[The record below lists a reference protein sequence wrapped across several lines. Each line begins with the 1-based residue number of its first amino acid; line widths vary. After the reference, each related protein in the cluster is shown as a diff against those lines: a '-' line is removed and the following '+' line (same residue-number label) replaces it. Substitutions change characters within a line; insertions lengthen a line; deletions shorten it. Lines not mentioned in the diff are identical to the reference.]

1 MAETRPLYLNGRFVR
16 TESALTVT
24 NPATGEPAGQMC
36 TAGQEQVRQAL
47 ADAQAALPAWRTLT
61 AKARADFMLAVAA
74 ELQRRADEVA
84 RLITIENG
92 KPIAQSRGEVAM
104 SVDHLR
110 WFAEEGRRAYGRV
123 IPHQMP
129 GKRNLVLKQGVG
141 VVGAIAPW
149 NFPLV
154 LALRKVAPAWAAG
167 CPVVLKPASQTPLS
181 AAIFAECVDA
191 AKVPAGVFQLIL
203 GPARMIAQEF
213 LTNPICRKITFTGST
228 QVGRQLIRGAAE
240 DIKLLSL
247 ELGGQAPVLVF
258 DDANLKQAV
267 EGCIVAKFRNTGQSC
282 IAANRI
288 YVQAGIY
295 DRFVD
300 AIVARTKSLKVGNG
314 LEEGMDIGPVVNQE
328 GLNTA
333 LEHIEDAI
341 KCGAKLLTGGKR
353 HGTRGFFLEPTVLGG
368 VPDCARCMI
377 DETFAPVAPLARFDS
392 EEQGIEWANRSPFG
406 LSAYAFTQSLDRT
419 WRVMEKLEAGTIGI
433 NDGAPTTSNAPFGGF
448 KQSGWGRELG
458 SEGLDAFLET
468 KHVSLGMEV

>member
-1 MAETRPLYLNGRFVR
+1 MAESRPLYLNGRFVGS
-16 TESALTVT
+16 ESMLTVI
-24 NPATGEPAGQMC
+24 NPATGESAGQVC
-36 TAGQEQVRQAL
+36 TADRPQVQKAL
-47 ADAQAALPAWRTLT
+47 SDAQSALPAWRTLT
-61 AKARADFMLAVAA
+61 AKARGDFMLAVAA
-74 ELQRRADEVA
+74 ELQRRGEEVA

-92 KPIAQSRGEVAM
+92 KPLAQSKGEVAM
-104 SVDHLR
+104 SIDHLR

-123 IPHQMP
+123 IPHQTA
-129 GKRNLVLKQGVG
+129 GKRHLVLKQGVG

-154 LALRKVAPAWAAG
+154 LAVRKVAPAWAAG
-167 CPVVLKPASQTPLS
+167 CPVLLKPASQTPLS
-181 AAIFAECVDA
+181 AAVFAECVDA
-191 AKVPAGVFQLIL
+191 ARLPAGVFQLIP

-213 LTNPICRKITFTGST
+213 LSNPICRKVTFTGST
-228 QVGRQLIRGAAE
+228 EVGRELIRGAA
-240 DIKLLSL
+240 DQVKLLSL

-288 YVQAGIY
+288 YVQARIY
-295 DRFVD
+295 DRFVE
-300 AIVARTKSLKVGNG
+300 AFVARTKSLKVGNG
-314 LEEGMDIGPVVNQE
+314 LEGEMDIGPVVNRE

-333 LEHIEDAI
+333 LEHIEDAV
-341 KCGAKLLTGGKR
+341 KCGATLLCGGKR
-353 HGTRGFFLEPTVLGG
+353 RGTRGFFLEPTVLGG

-377 DETFAPVAPLARFDS
+377 DETFAPVAPLAKFDS

-406 LSAYAFTQSLDRT
+406 LSAYAFTQGLDRT

-433 NDGAPTTSNAPFGGF
+433 NDGAPSTSNAPFGGF

-458 SEGLDAFLET
+458 SEGLEAFLET